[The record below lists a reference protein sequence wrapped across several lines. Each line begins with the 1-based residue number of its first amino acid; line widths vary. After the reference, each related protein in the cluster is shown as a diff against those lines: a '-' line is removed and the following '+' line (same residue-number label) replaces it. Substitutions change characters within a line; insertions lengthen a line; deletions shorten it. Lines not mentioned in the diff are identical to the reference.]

1 MYGRRIVFIFG
12 LVLLA
17 VGQFASAG
25 APTYGGVITGRV
37 FNGIGGSVPLGI
49 GAAVICD
56 LFPQGERGLFMGIY
70 TVSVSNGPH
79 VAPIAGG
86 YIAERL
92 GWRWSFWVCSWPAS
106 LFFNKLQHRRR

>member
-1 MYGRRIVFIFG
+1 M
-12 LVLLA
+12 
-17 VGQFASAG
+17 
-25 APTYGGVITGRV
+25 ITGRV

-56 LFPQGERGLFMGIY
+56 LFTQGERGLFMGIY

-92 GWRWSFWVCSWPAS
+92 GWRVSKLTGKRVDSVTCLPRGVSPS
-106 LFFNKLQHRRR
+106 LSEVLCY